1 MFFVG
6 HVSIAFILTYII
18 VTKFRVPNI
27 SLSVIM
33 FLSILPDID
42 ILFRFAGT
50 DIAHR
55 SLTHSLVVFTVIL
68 CVFFIKYRRPSAL
81 VYCIAYLSHIAIGD
95 LIVGPLNLVYPFGL
109 FYLSSGIDFKTS
121 EHMLIEG
128 LVLTVMA
135 IIVIFQYLCNYK
147 YRHTFPFE
155 YSKKLDTLFYPVIIL
170 AMIVSPIF
178 LLDESQ
184 KELPG
189 FTNSFFLLFQSYDNY
204 DTLAILS
211 LHSIALAIIIFLWI
225 MSKRSSYFQ
234 YLRQTKLKQNN
245 QHKL

>member
-204 DTLAILS
+204 
-211 LHSIALAIIIFLWI
+211 
-225 MSKRSSYFQ
+225 
-234 YLRQTKLKQNN
+234 
-245 QHKL
+245 